1 MGDGGRLHRGS
12 VGSAIRGR
20 QAAAGAVDGGILGRR
35 SFDGGGR
42 GYRSPPVVRR
52 LAGGCHL
59 PFKALA
65 FVMVWFGAGRL
76 IVEVEVGRL
85 DAEGRAEK
93 ECWWQLWAGVGF
105 WARGVALGFR
115 AV

>member
-1 MGDGGRLHRGS
+1 MRT
-12 VGSAIRGR
+12 
-20 QAAAGAVDGGILGRR
+20 
-35 SFDGGGR
+35 
-42 GYRSPPVVRR
+42 
-52 LAGGCHL
+52 
-59 PFKALA
+59 
-65 FVMVWFGAGRL
+65 FVFTQNQNQS
-76 IVEVEVGRL
+76 EVEVGRL